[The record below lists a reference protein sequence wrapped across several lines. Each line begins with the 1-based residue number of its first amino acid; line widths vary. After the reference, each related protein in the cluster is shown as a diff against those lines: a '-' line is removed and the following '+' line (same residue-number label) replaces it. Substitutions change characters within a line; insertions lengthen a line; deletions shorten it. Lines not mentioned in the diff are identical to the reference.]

1 MMRKAL
7 RALAAAVLL
16 ITLVVSGCA
25 GSASESVSPEAELLK
40 ADGEVLLDGEE
51 FMRSRKAAD
60 LQSEIMG
67 VSRKS
72 DEQLFTELAEL
83 ALLDS
88 LAKKLGVQSDAERS
102 ELKSNYDT
110 YMQNAASGMT
120 DAEELN
126 TYLER
131 LQEELGMSDDE
142 FQEWNLDN
150 YEKEINAEQV
160 YLYAAESYTHISDP
174 DYLKESIQHE
184 VQGLAQLMEVECG
197 FPGMENHEFT
207 YDTFIS

>member
-16 ITLVVSGCA
+16 ITLAVSGCA
-25 GSASESVSPEAELLK
+25 GSATESVSPEAELLK

-51 FMRSRKAAD
+51 FIRSRKAAD

-83 ALLDS
+83 AVLDS
-88 LAKKLGVQSDAERS
+88 LAKKLGVQSDAGRS

>member
-1 MMRKAL
+1 
-7 RALAAAVLL
+7 
-16 ITLVVSGCA
+16 
-25 GSASESVSPEAELLK
+25 
-40 ADGEVLLDGEE
+40 
-51 FMRSRKAAD
+51 
-60 LQSEIMG
+60 
-67 VSRKS
+67 
-72 DEQLFTELAEL
+72 
-83 ALLDS
+83 
-88 LAKKLGVQSDAERS
+88 
-102 ELKSNYDT
+102 
-110 YMQNAASGMT
+110 MQNAASGKT
-120 DAEELN
+120 DAEDLN